1 MSSGLVTPRAA
12 ARNLE
17 AAGAM
22 QVPASVALPWQ
33 TTCLPGLPPMHLRT
47 LLGLAA
53 LPLLAARR
61 ALALALARGLHV
73 SLRNALYCSRSAW
86 QLTAID
92 LQ

>member
-1 MSSGLVTPRAA
+1 MMSSGLVAPRAA

-17 AAGAM
+17 AVGAM
-22 QVPASVALPWQ
+22 QVPASVALPWPI
-33 TTCLPGLPPMHLRT
+33 TCLPGLPPMHLRT

-53 LPLLAARR
+53 LPRLAARWV
-61 ALALALARGLHV
+61 LALALGLHV